1 MSQSPLSDSRGAS
14 DSYLESF
21 GKLAQRIR
29 LGNSF
34 SGNERNCAFINSGDG
49 KFTDVSYSL
58 GLDLIDDS
66 RGLAVT
72 DLDGDGDPDYFLTNR
87 TAPRFRV
94 LRNDLKNENRW
105 LVLKLIG
112 DPNKKCS
119 RDAIGARVEVR
130 LNDRKLF
137 RTLYAGDSFLSQS
150 SKDLR
155 FGIGKSETLQ
165 DTRVRW
171 PSGEIEIF
179 KLNSGVGKFILSQGS
194 GKIESHEGI
203 TFKEKFAPM
212 PLELPKKTDE
222 LRIRLSQPLKLP
234 EGLDYNDLNGNKL
247 LIDELTQNGPL
258 LINLWATWCAPC
270 LNELKELAQ
279 HSSSLRDERIEVIAL
294 NVDNIY
300 EDRGIG
306 SEEVSEKV
314 RLSGYEGR
322 LGFATRLLVDTLD
335 SLIKKS
341 VYRHNDFPIP
351 ISFLIDR
358 GSWLTVIYKGPASF
372 DQIIEDKNK
381 MGLGPDVARKES
393 SPFEGIWTQ
402 KEFIRNPIAVSKIY
416 FNSGYPEEAKNH
428 LSSFLSTH
436 KVIPGK
442 DIGSRKLLQ
451 LSQVHFQLA
460 EILSK
465 LGDNDTALSQFKAA
479 SHLNPN
485 NERMKLRKIFSMA
498 EAGEGKEAEGLAKK
512 LCEKFPQNINHL
524 TLLGDVYYALGKEK
538 KAADTYT
545 KILRINSKTIP
556 AIQGLS
562 WIKSTSKNFQ
572 LRDGKG
578 AVQLAEF
585 LMKSPG
591 ASNNEEFN
599 MIIGAAYEAIGEYEK
614 SKFYLKT
621 SYDLALDRYST
632 ETIKMINQNFP
643 NFLNKDN

>member
-14 DSYLESF
+14 NSYLESF

-29 LGNSF
+29 SGNSF

-87 TAPRFRV
+87 TAPRFRI

-130 LNDRKLF
+130 LDDRNLF

-155 FGIGKSETLQ
+155 FGIGKSENLQ
-165 DTRVRW
+165 DARVRW

-179 KLNSGVGKFILSQGS
+179 ELDSGVGKFILKQGS
-194 GKIESHEGI
+194 GKIESHERI
-203 TFKEKFAPM
+203 IFKKKFSPI
-212 PLELPKKTDE
+212 PVELSKKTDA
-222 LRIRLSQPLKLP
+222 LRIRFSQPLKLP
-234 EGLDYNDLNGNKL
+234 EGLDYEDLNGNRL
-247 LIDELTQNGPL
+247 LVDDLTQNGPL
-258 LINLWATWCAPC
+258 LINLWGTWCTSC
-270 LNELKELAQ
+270 LQELKELAQ
-279 HSSSLRDERIEVIAL
+279 NSSSLRDERIEVIAL
-294 NVDNIY
+294 SVDNIY
-300 EDRGIG
+300 ENRGIG
-306 SEEVSEKV
+306 SDEVIEKV

-322 LGFATRLLVDTLD
+322 LGFATKSLVDTLD
-335 SLIKKS
+335 SLIKES

-351 ISFLIDR
+351 SSFLIDK
-358 GSWLTVIYKGPASF
+358 GSWLTVTYKGPASV

-393 SPFEGIWTQ
+393 APFEGLWTQ
-402 KEFIRNPIAVSKIY
+402 KEFIKNPIAVSKLY
-416 FNSGYPEEAKNH
+416 FNSGYPEEAKKH
-428 LSSFLSTH
+428 LSSFLATH
-436 KVIPGK
+436 KVIAGK
-442 DIGSRKLLQ
+442 EIGSQKMLQ

-465 LGDNDTALSQFKAA
+465 LGDNDKALSQFKAA
-479 SHLNPN
+479 SHLNPK
-485 NERMKLRKIFSMA
+485 NEIIKLRKIFSMA
-498 EAGEGKEAEGLAKK
+498 KAGKGKEAEGLAKK
-512 LCEKFPQNINHL
+512 LCEEFPQNINHL
-524 TLLGDVYYALGKEK
+524 SLLGDIYYVLGKEK

-562 WIKSTSKNFQ
+562 WIKSTSKNVQ

-578 AVQLAEF
+578 AVKLSEF

-591 ASNNEEFN
+591 AGNNEEFN

-614 SKFYLKT
+614 SKFYLKR
-621 SYDLALDRYST
+621 SY
-632 ETIKMINQNFP
+632 
-643 NFLNKDN
+643 

>member
-34 SGNERNCAFINSGDG
+34 SGNERNCAFINSGNG
-49 KFTDVSYSL
+49 QFTDISYSI

-119 RDAIGARVEVR
+119 RDAIGAKVEVR
-130 LNDRKLF
+130 LNNRKAF

-150 SKDLR
+150 SKALR

-165 DTRVRW
+165 DARVRW

-179 KLNSGVGKFILSQGS
+179 EFGSGVGKFLLRQGT
-194 GKIESHEGI
+194 GKIEAQERI
-203 TFKEKFAPM
+203 TFNEKFTPM
-212 PLELPKKTDE
+212 PLKLPQKTNE

-234 EGLDYNDLNGNKL
+234 EGLEYKDLNGNKL
-247 LIDELTQNGPL
+247 LIDDLTQNGSL

-270 LNELKELAQ
+270 LDELKEFANN
-279 HSSSLRDERIEVIAL
+279 SSILRNERIGVVAL
-294 NVDNIY
+294 SVDNIY

-314 RLSGYEGR
+314 RLSGYEGDV
-322 LGFATRLLVDTLD
+322 GFATKRLVDTLD
-335 SLIKKS
+335 GLIKKS

-351 ISFLIDR
+351 SSFLIDK
-358 GSWLTVIYKGPASF
+358 GSWLTVIYKGGTSI
-372 DQIIEDKNK
+372 DQIIKDKNK

-393 SPFEGIWTQ
+393 SPFEGLWTQ
-402 KEFIRNPIAVSKIY
+402 KEFIRNPIAVSNFY
-416 FNSGYPEEAKNH
+416 FNSGYPDEAKEH
-428 LSSFLSTH
+428 LTSFLSTH

-442 DIGSRKLLQ
+442 DVGSRKLLQ
-451 LSQVHFQLA
+451 LSQVHYQLA

-465 LGDNDTALSQFKAA
+465 VGDDDAALSQFKAA
-479 SHLNPN
+479 SYLNPN
-485 NERMKLRKIFSMA
+485 DERMKLRTIFSMA
-498 EAGEGKEAEGLAKK
+498 EAGEEKEAELQAEK
-512 LCEKFPQNINHL
+512 LSEEFPKSINHL

-538 KAADTYT
+538 KAADVYT
-545 KILRINSKTIP
+545 KILGINSKTIP
-556 AIQGLS
+556 AIRGLS
-562 WIKSTSKNFQ
+562 WIKATSKNDQ

-578 AVQLAEF
+578 AVKLAEF

-599 MIIGAAYEAIGEYEK
+599 MVIGAAYAAIEDDEK
-614 SKFYLKT
+614 SKIYLKT
-621 SYDLALDRYST
+621 SYNLALDRFSN
-632 ETIKMINQNFP
+632 EVINMIKQKFP
-643 NFLNKDN
+643 NFSDTGN